1 MAALLEDDNVKLEV
15 LRYKHDSLSTRQI
28 SQLTGIAKSTL
39 NDFVLKKTYTKWW
52 DEYSEKPVAAGN
64 LSALHEDIEVL
75 GEGVYIAISA
85 QNNTFV
91 HNKFM
96 DSLEVLARER
106 NAQILCGTFTYNT
119 SGFQNLQKGT
129 DSEEVWYDPRIK
141 KYVLDK
147 PVMLCNDLM
156 WCGELN
162 ILPTAVNP
170 LSGLHSYTRAASA
183 IVPHAKLQLESIP
196 THKSLPAKIMYTT
209 GAVTKRNYIQKKAG
223 QKAEFHHA
231 FSALLI
237 EVDDEGTHFVRQLNA
252 ETSTGCFYDLDEYYT
267 PNGIYHSDYVEA
279 VNWGDLH
286 SEKKD
291 VEVYDLAFGRNSN
304 SMIDTLRPKFQFAND
319 LADFTSR
326 NHHSIG
332 DPYFRF
338 ETHIHGNDSVRSD
351 IFNVIA
357 TLEDMDRDFCKTVVV
372 ESNHDLALERWLKNA
387 DYKIDPENAIFFL
400 ECQLKKYKTIEAGDF
415 GFSVFEW
422 AVKNNSKELDHV
434 RFLKTDES
442 FRICDED
449 GNGIECGQ
457 HGHNGANGSRGG
469 VAVFQ
474 RLGSRHNVGHTH
486 TATIKDGVYYAG
498 VMAKLDMGYNVG
510 GSSWSQSSII
520 TYPNSKRTIITIKNG
535 KWRGKV

>member
-39 NDFVLKKTYTKWW
+39 NDFVLKRTYIKWW
-52 DEYSEKPVAAGN
+52 DEYSEKPVASGK

-96 DSLEVLARER
+96 DSLEVLAGER

-141 KYVLDK
+141 KYILDK
-147 PVMLCNDLM
+147 PMMLCNDLM

-237 EVDDEGTHFVRQLNA
+237 EVDKEGDFFVRQLNA
-252 ETSTGCFYDLDEYYT
+252 ETSTGCFYDLDKCYT
-267 PNGIYHSDYVEA
+267 PNGVYNSNYVEA
-279 VNWGDLH
+279 INWGDLH

-338 ETHIHGNDSVRSD
+338 KTHIHGNDSVRSD

-357 TLEDMDRDFCKTVVV
+357 TLEDMNRDFCKTVVV

-400 ECQLKKYKTIEAGDF
+400 ECQLKKYKTIKAGDF

-474 RLGSRHNVGHTH
+474 KLGSRHNVGHTH

-498 VMAKLDMGYNVG
+498 VMAKLDIGYNTG